1 MISQYSP
8 KHFYRKMP
16 NVLLSEYF
24 ETKGISLEVDW
35 SNLEGKKGVE
45 TLFEAIKAI
54 PDEAIQSSIEVDFQ
68 MPICQNPA
76 LIADNQSQSNQ
87 ALACELFDAHVIAIQ
102 LA

>member
-16 NVLLSEYF
+16 NVLLSQYF

-45 TLFEAIKAI
+45 ILFEAIKAI

-68 MPICQNPA
+68 NIN
-76 LIADNQSQSNQ
+76 
-87 ALACELFDAHVIAIQ
+87 ALASDGGIRALMNTRKGSV
-102 LA
+102 LAL